1 MLQKSVVM
9 TAAWVEIVAG
19 AAILTML
26 DTACRL
32 LFATA
37 PEGMSRP
44 ISRLAGIAL
53 VALGIACL
61 PSGSIGPHNGAVQG
75 LVVYNVGATI
85 LLTWVGVATTLRG
98 VLLWPAVILHA
109 GIAAA
114 LIGSSF

>member
-1 MLQKSVVM
+1 M

-26 DTACRL
+26 DAACRL
-32 LFATA
+32 LFASA
-37 PEGMSRP
+37 PEGMIRP
-44 ISRLAGIAL
+44 IGRLSGIAL

-61 PSGSIGPHNGAVQG
+61 PAGSTGLHGSAVQG

-85 LLTWVGVATTLRG
+85 VLAWVGVAPTLRG
-98 VLLWPAVILHA
+98 MLLWPAVILH
-109 GIAAA
+109 GVIAAA